1 MSTHAPGAGRYH
13 LNLSLMQPGH
23 FRTSWRLPGHD
34 PRAILD
40 IEHFARITEHAERAK
55 LHAVFLGD
63 GPGASPA
70 IARAPEA
77 GIDPTILFANLFAR
91 TSRIGAIATSSTT
104 YNEPYNLARRYSAL
118 DHVSGGRTAFNAV
131 TTLNPTAAAAFGH
144 EHEIPKAERYERA
157 EEFLE
162 VVTALWGAWEEGAI
176 VADAAT
182 GVYADTAR
190 IHPVDF
196 EGRHFRVRGSL
207 SLPESPQGRP
217 LIVQAGGSAGGVR
230 LGARF
235 ADIVFTVAQT
245 KARALEFRRELAQT
259 ALSLGRATP
268 PQTSLGVVL
277 LIGSTEEEA
286 RRRGDELLDTLGDD
300 AGDRLL
306 AQLGIPAG
314 SLGPD
319 DLITR
324 DLVAPDAMGKGS
336 DGFHASILALLDE
349 EPITTRDLLL
359 RSAAGN
365 GHRLVLGTP
374 ERIADDLDSWFGAGA
389 ADGFTVM
396 SADNAVDA
404 PAFLDEVVP
413 VLQRRGSFRT
423 EYRGATLREN
433 FGLRPLQPAHDRATA
448 AREPASVPA

>member
-1 MSTHAPGAGRYH
+1 MSTSGRYH

-23 FRTSWRLPGHD
+23 FRTAWRLPGHD
-34 PRAILD
+34 PRAVLD
-40 IEHFARITEHAERAK
+40 IEYFARITEHAERAK
-55 LHAVFLGD
+55 LHTVFLGD

-70 IARAPEA
+70 IAGGPEA

-118 DHVSGGRTAFNAV
+118 DHVSGGRTALNAV
-131 TTLNPTAAAAFGH
+131 TTLNPTAAAAFGYA
-144 EHEIPKAERYERA
+144 HEIPKSERYERA

-162 VVTALWGAWEEGAI
+162 VITALWGAWDDDAI
-176 VADAAT
+176 VADAES
-182 GVYADTAR
+182 GVYADTAK
-190 IHPVDF
+190 IHPIDF
-196 EGRHFRVRGSL
+196 EGAHFRVRGNL

-217 LIVQAGGSAGGVR
+217 LIVQAGGSAGGIR

-245 KARALEFRRELAQT
+245 KGRARAFRRELAQA
-259 ALSLGRATP
+259 ALAVGRVTP

-286 RRRGDELLDTLGDD
+286 RRRGDELLDTLGDQ
-300 AGDRLL
+300 AIDRLL

-314 SLGPD
+314 TLDPD
-319 DLITR
+319 DLVTR
-324 DLVAPDAMGKGS
+324 DLVRPEALGKGS
-336 DGFHASILALLDE
+336 DGFHASTLALLE
-349 EPITTRDLLL
+349 EQPLTARELLL

-374 ERIADDLDSWFGAGA
+374 EQIADDLDAWFDAGT

-396 SADNAVDA
+396 SADNLVDA

-413 VLQRRGSFRT
+413 ILQRRGSFRT
-423 EYRGATLREN
+423 EYQGATLREN
-433 FGLRPLQPAHDRATA
+433 FGLPFPVSPRADA
-448 AREPASVPA
+448 AGEATG